1 MQSDELKWD
10 LPYASQRDPVFAR
23 NVVATSQPLAT
34 QAGIRALREGGNAI
48 DAALAA
54 AITLSVVE
62 PCSNGVGSDAFA
74 LVWFDNS
81 LYGLNASGKSP
92 LLWDSKHFSDCQSM
106 PDRGW
111 DSVTVPGAVSGW
123 IALSNRFGKLPFR
136 RLFDSAIHYADN
148 GFHVGR
154 RTAYHW
160 KRSEMRFRNYSSFRE
175 HYLPRGRAP
184 ATGELFRSSELART
198 LEEIADTQG
207 DSFYRGRLANLM
219 VAQAKREGGLMRHV
233 DLATHKAEWCSALSL
248 RYGDVDVHEI
258 PPNGQGLAA
267 LIALGLMDR
276 LDVRNYEPG
285 STTWIHLQVES
296 MKIAIRAAFEHF
308 SDPNSMNVDSQSLIA
323 VNALDRAAESISRF
337 SSQLPPPELQ
347 VGSDTVYLSACD
359 SDGNMVSYIQSNY
372 MGFGSG
378 VVIDGAGIA
387 MQNRGAGFSLED
399 GHPNQV
405 GPGKRPFHTIIPG
418 FVTRN
423 GCPELAFGVM
433 GGHMQ
438 HQGHVQMVSRIFDHS
453 QNPQA
458 ASDAPR
464 WYVTPGFELVLED
477 GFAQSTEKE
486 LASLGHSVRVGNS
499 ADLFGGAQL
508 IARLEDGYCGASDH
522 RKEGLAAGF

>member
-1 MQSDELKWD
+1 MQPDDLTWD
-10 LPYASQRDPVFAR
+10 LPYSSQRDPVFAR

-34 QAGIRALREGGNAI
+34 QAGIHALRDGGNAI

-92 LLWDSKHFSDCQSM
+92 QLWNPEHFSDFESM

-111 DSVTVPGAVSGW
+111 ESVTVPGAVSGW
-123 IALSNRFGKLPFR
+123 VELSGRFGKLPFR
-136 RLFDSAIHYADN
+136 RLFESAIHYAN
-148 GFHVGR
+148 HGFHVGR
-154 RTAYHW
+154 HTAYHW
-160 KRSEMRFRNYSSFRE
+160 KRAETRFGSSSSFRE
-175 HYLPRGRAP
+175 HFLPHGNAP
-184 ATGELFRSSELART
+184 TTGELFQSSALART

-207 DSFYRGRLANLM
+207 DSFYRGRIANLM
-219 VAQAKREGGLMRHV
+219 VAQAKKEGGLLRHA
-233 DLATHKAEWCSALSL
+233 DLASHSVFWCDPLSL
-248 RYGDVDVHEI
+248 AYGDVDVHEI

-276 LDVRNYEPG
+276 LGVRNYEPG
-285 STTWIHLQVES
+285 STHWTHLQVES
-296 MKIAIRAAFEHF
+296 MKVAIRAAFDHF
-308 SDPNSMNVDSQSLIA
+308 SDPDTMDVDADSLIDS
-323 VNALDRAAESISRF
+323 NALDRAAESISQFAAR
-337 SSQLPPPELQ
+337 LPPRELH
-347 VGSDTVYLSACD
+347 VGSDTVYLSASD
-359 SDGNMVSYIQSNY
+359 ADGNMVSYIQSNY

-378 VVIDGAGIA
+378 IVIGGTGIA
-387 MQNRGAGFSLED
+387 MQNRGAGFSLKD

-405 GPGKRPFHTIIPG
+405 GPSKRPFHTIIPG

-423 GCPELAFGVM
+423 GHPELAFGVM

-438 HQGHVQMVSRIFDHS
+438 HQGHVQMVSRIFDHG

-464 WYVTPGFELVLED
+464 WYVTPKYELVLED
-477 GFAQSTEKE
+477 GFSQTTKKE
-486 LASLGHSVRVGNS
+486 LASIGHSVREGS
-499 ADLFGGAQL
+499 STDLFGGAQL
-508 IARLEDGYCGASDH
+508 IARLGDGYCGASDH

>member
-1 MQSDELKWD
+1 MQPDDVNWD

-62 PCSNGVGSDAFA
+62 PCSNGIGSDAFA

-92 LLWDSKHFSDCQSM
+92 LLWKSENFSDYKSM

-111 DSVTVPGAVSGW
+111 QSVTVPGAVSAW
-123 IALSNRFGKLPFR
+123 SELSERFGKLPFP
-136 RLFDSAIHYADN
+136 RLFDSAIHYAEN
-148 GFHVGR
+148 GFLVGR

-160 KRSEMRFRNYSSFRE
+160 KRSESRFHRNSSFRD
-175 HYLPRGRAP
+175 HFLPNGRAP
-184 ATGELFRSSELART
+184 STGELFQSSEQART
-198 LEEIADTQG
+198 LEEIASTQG
-207 DSFYRGRLANLM
+207 ESFYRGNLANLI
-219 VAQAKREGGLMRHV
+219 VAQAKKEGGLIRHD
-233 DLATHKAEWCSALSL
+233 DLATHKAEWCDPLTL

-267 LIALGLMDR
+267 LIALGLLDR
-276 LDVRNYEPG
+276 LGVRNFEPG
-285 STTWIHLQVES
+285 STVWTHLQVES
-296 MKIAIRAAFEHF
+296 MKVAIRAAFNHF
-308 SDPNSMNVDSQSLIA
+308 ADPNTMHIEPKCL
-323 VNALDRAAESISRF
+323 LDPRTLREAADSISRGAAKV
-337 SSQLPPPELQ
+337 PPPNLQ
-347 VGSDTVYLSACD
+347 VGTDTVYLCTSD
-359 SDGNMVSYIQSNY
+359 SNGNMVSYIQSNY

-378 VVIDGAGIA
+378 VVIDGTGIA
-387 MQNRGAGFSLED
+387 MQNRGAGFTLEA

-418 FVTRN
+418 FVTRSER
-423 GCPELAFGVM
+423 PELAFGVM

-438 HQGHVQMVSRIFDHS
+438 HQGHVQMVSRIFDHGE
-453 QNPQA
+453 NPQA

-464 WYVTPGFELVLED
+464 WYVTPHYELVLEQ
-477 GFAQSTEKE
+477 GFSRATVEE
-486 LASLGHSVRVGNS
+486 LANLGHSVRYGR
-499 ADLFGGAQL
+499 AEDLFGGAQL
-508 IARLEDGYCGASDH
+508 ISRLEDGYCGASDH